1 MSDQFEV
8 VTDDLRTHAANI
20 DAVRERFGAVLS
32 AMETISQDNEAY
44 GIICQFLP
52 PVLEGRQ
59 DEQKELTTMA
69 QENLEMLA
77 EALRST
83 ADDYDAVDEG
93 VASSYHSIEDQ
104 I

>member
-1 MSDQFEV
+1 MSDQLNV
-8 VTDDLRTHAANI
+8 VPEDIRGHAANI

-32 AMETISQDNEAY
+32 AIDTIAQDDQAY

-52 PVLEGRQ
+52 PILAGRQ

-69 QENLEMLA
+69 QENLELLA
-77 EALRST
+77 DALRTT
-83 ADDYDAVDEG
+83 ADDYEAVDEA
-93 VASSYHSIEDQ
+93 VASEYRSIQEQ